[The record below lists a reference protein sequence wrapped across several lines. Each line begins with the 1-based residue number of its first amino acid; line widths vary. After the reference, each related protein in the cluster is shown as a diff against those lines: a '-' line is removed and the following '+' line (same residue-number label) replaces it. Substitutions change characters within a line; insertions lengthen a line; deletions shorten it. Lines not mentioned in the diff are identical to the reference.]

1 MNIHFVVTP
10 LQYTGATFATSNL
23 YGNKI
28 KRLFMKLFTRL
39 VTLLML
45 LCCFS
50 AAVKAQGS
58 TQAIITGTVVD
69 EFGETVIGATIQV
82 KNESTG
88 FFTGSMTNEKG
99 EYIIKQLPL
108 GSPYTVT
115 ASFIGYGEQKKTG
128 YSLNQGDMLRVDFK
142 MQEASVEIEAVEVV
156 ANSLK
161 NTVPKIG
168 AATSVTAKDIAKL
181 PVNGRNFTSLVDLSP
196 LSTGSSLSG
205 QLASSTNFT
214 IDGMSAKN
222 PTSGGTTNRNGGP
235 YAISM
240 EAVRE
245 FEVVTNQYDVTYG
258 RSGGGA
264 VSTVTKSGTN
274 TLTGSAFVYG
284 RADWLSSPYDIRG
297 NDRDASFSTYQYGA
311 TLGGP
316 IIKNRAH
323 FFLAWD
329 HQADSRPLQIADI
342 KSAADEKRYN
352 VTQSTLDQYLE
363 IARNK
368 YGVAGSPQFG
378 SFDKKQATDAVFA
391 RIDWQLNATN
401 LLTIRDNYVNDRNKQ
416 ALGDNSSI
424 NLYEVYGD
432 VHSIDNSI
440 LATLRSV
447 LGPRI
452 TNELKL
458 QHLYTSE
465 ESTPN
470 KQLPSTNIPRAIVER
485 VQSTVDGKDV
495 YTTIQL
501 GGQRY
506 SPENFYNNVLHLVDN
521 LYYTTNKINFT
532 FGADL
537 MYTNMDSR
545 YGSEANGRFYF
556 TGMDNFNNL
565 KPYRYVREVYL
576 DPDQRVKQNILN
588 TGVYGQLQTKLF
600 PGFEMTAGLRIDN
613 ANYFN
618 KGNFNQTV
626 YDELGLRT
634 DNGLTTFQVQPR
646 LQFTWDVNEKHTDII
661 RLGGGIFASDIN
673 NYAMINNM
681 VFDGTKVLS
690 VDLTGDLVPTPDFES
705 YRKDPSTAPGADL
718 FNNPDIPKLATIN
731 MNGADAKVPVVYKAN
746 FSYTHFFTDRLKI
759 GVSGFMTLGR
769 NNYMYVDRNMADEP
783 FFRLAAEGN
792 RGVYVPA
799 ESINPANGSAD
810 WTQGRKT
817 DKIGRVLELNSEGK
831 VNQFAFVVDGT
842 WRYLNDGEI
851 AFSYTWNDT
860 RDNTSYNGN
869 VANSAT
875 LSKMVVDDPRDLSRM
890 SYSDNQFR
898 HKVVFYGTAPTF
910 WGVSVGLRFSGLGG
924 TRYSLAVN
932 GNVNGDFVSSNDLA
946 YIYDPNDA
954 ATPQYLREGIQSI
967 LDNPDVE
974 ESTKKYIRKSF
985 GKVAERNGGVNG
997 FYGTFDLRIAKKFK
1011 IYKTQ
1016 NIELSVDIF
1025 NVANLFSKNWGSGHN
1040 LGKQNIYSIK
1050 SFNSEQKQYVYNV
1063 NANTGVSNLN
1073 GNPYQ
1078 VQIGLRYGF

>member
-1 MNIHFVVTP
+1 MRVIKKIIF
-10 LQYTGATFATSNL
+10 LQVLLLLIYTTS
-23 YGNKI
+23 Y
-28 KRLFMKLFTRL
+28 
-39 VTLLML
+39 
-45 LCCFS
+45 
-50 AAVKAQGS
+50 AQG
-58 TQAIITGTVVD
+58 TQASVTGTIVD
-69 EFGETVIGATIQV
+69 ASGEPLIGATVQV
-82 KNESTG
+82 RNESTG
-88 FFTGSMTNEKG
+88 FHTGAITNVNG
-99 EYIIKQLPL
+99 EYHIQQLPL
-108 GSPYTVT
+108 GSPYTVI
-115 ASFIGYGEQKKTG
+115 ASYIGYGEQTKTG

-142 MQEASVEIEAVEVV
+142 LTEETEMIQAVEIV

-161 NTVPKIG
+161 NTVPNIG
-168 AATSVTAKDIAKL
+168 AATSVSNRDIARL

-214 IDGMSAKN
+214 IDGMTAKN

-245 FEVVTNQYDVTYG
+245 FNVVTNQYDVTQG

-274 TLTGSAFVYG
+274 LFTGSAFLYG
-284 RADWLSSPYDIRG
+284 RTDWLSSPYDIRG
-297 NDRDASFSTYQYGA
+297 NKRDADFSTYQFGL

-316 IIKNRAH
+316 IIKDRAH
-323 FFLAWD
+323 FFIAWD

-352 VTQSTLDQYLE
+352 VTQSSLDRYLE

-368 YGVAGSPQFG
+368 YGVANSPQFG
-378 SFDKKQATDAVFA
+378 SFDKKQGTDALFA

-401 LLTIRDNYVNDRNKQ
+401 LLTIRDNYVNDRNNQ

-424 NLYEVYGD
+424 NIYEVYGD
-432 VHSIDNSI
+432 VNSIDNSM

-447 LGPRI
+447 IGTRSI
-452 TNELKL
+452 NELKF

-465 ESTPN
+465 ESVPN
-470 KQLPSTNIPRAIVER
+470 SQLPSANIPRAIVER
-485 VQSTVDGKDV
+485 IESTIDDKSA

-506 SPENFYNNVLHLVDN
+506 CPENFYNNVFQLVDN
-521 LYYTTNKINFT
+521 FYYNTKTINYT
-532 FGADL
+532 FGFDV

-556 TGMDNFNNL
+556 TGLDNFENL
-565 KPYRYVREVYL
+565 KPYRYAREVYL
-576 DPDQRVKQNILN
+576 NPDQRVKQNILN
-588 TGVYGQLQTKLF
+588 TGLYAQLQTKLF
-600 PGFEMTAGLRIDN
+600 PGFEVMGGIRLDN
-613 ANYFN
+613 ANYFD

-634 DNGLTTFQVQPR
+634 DNGLNTFQIQPR
-646 LQFTWDVNEKHTDII
+646 VQLTWDINEKHKDII

-690 VDLTGDLVPTPDFES
+690 VDVQGDLVPTPDFSS
-705 YRKDPSTAPGADL
+705 YRNNPLSAPGVDL
-718 FNNPDIPKLATIN
+718 FNNPDIPKIATIN

-746 FSYTHFFTDRLKI
+746 ITYTHFFSDRLRVGI
-759 GVSGFMTLGR
+759 SGYTTLAR
-769 NNYMYVDRNMADEP
+769 NNYMYVDRNMVDQP
-783 FFRLAAEGN
+783 YFRLAAEAN

-799 ESINPANGSAD
+799 ESINSTNGAID
-810 WTQGRKT
+810 WMQGRKT
-817 DKIGRVLELNSEGK
+817 EEVGRVLELISKGK
-831 VNQFAFVVDGT
+831 VNQFAFVVDGV
-842 WRYLNDGEI
+842 WRYYNDAEV

-860 RDNTSYNGN
+860 KDNTSYNGN

-875 LSKMVVDDPRDLSRM
+875 LSQMVIDDPRDLSKM
-890 SYSDNQFR
+890 TYSNNQFR
-898 HKVVFYGTAPTF
+898 HKLVLYGTAPTF
-910 WGVSVGLRFSGLGG
+910 WGVNVGLRFSGIGG
-924 TRYSLAVN
+924 TRYSLGVN
-932 GNVNGDFVSSNDLA
+932 GNINGDFVASNDLA
-946 YIYDPNDA
+946 YIYDPEDP
-954 ATPQYLREGIQSI
+954 ATPQYIREGILSI
-967 LDNPDVE
+967 LDNPDAE
-974 ESTKKYIRKSF
+974 KSLKDYIKDSY

-1011 IYKTQ
+1011 IYKSQ

-1025 NVANLFSKNWGSGHN
+1025 NVANLLSKDWGTNKN
-1040 LGKQNIYSIK
+1040 LGKQNIYTVK
-1050 SFNSEQKQYVYNV
+1050 SFDAEQKQFVYNV
-1063 NANTGVSNLN
+1063 NTNTGVSSIG

-1078 VQIGLRYGF
+1078 VQLGIRYAF

>member
-1 MNIHFVVTP
+1 MKFIMPLFLLLVV
-10 LQYTGATFATSNL
+10 LGGNTF
-23 YGNKI
+23 
-28 KRLFMKLFTRL
+28 RLH
-39 VTLLML
+39 
-45 LCCFS
+45 
-50 AAVKAQGS
+50 AQGS
-58 TQAIITGTVVD
+58 TQAVITGTVVD
-69 EFGETVIGATIQV
+69 EKGETIIGASIQV

-88 FFTGSMTNEKG
+88 FFTGSVTNENG
-99 EYIIKQLPL
+99 QYVIKQLPL

-115 ASFIGYGEQKKTG
+115 ASYIGYGEQKKTG
-128 YSLNQGDMLRVDFK
+128 YSLNQGDHVRVDFT
-142 MQEASVEIEAVEVV
+142 MQEASVEIKAVEVV

-214 IDGMSAKN
+214 IDGMTAKN

-274 TLTGSAFVYG
+274 NFAGSAFVYG

-297 NDRDASFSTYQYGA
+297 NKRDAGFSTYQFGA

-316 IIKNRAH
+316 IIKDRAH
-323 FFLAWD
+323 FFIAWD
-329 HQADSRPLQIADI
+329 HQADSRPLQIADL

-352 VTQSTLDQYLE
+352 VAQSTLDRYLE
-363 IARNK
+363 IARGK
-368 YGVAGSPQFG
+368 YGVAASPQFG
-378 SFDKKQATDAVFA
+378 SFDKKQNTDAVFA

-401 LLTIRDNYVNDRNKQ
+401 LFTFRNNLVNDRNNQ

-432 VHSIDNSI
+432 VHSLDNSA

-447 LGPRI
+447 LGPKA

-458 QHLYTSE
+458 QHLYTLE
-465 ESTPN
+465 ESTPG
-470 KQLPSTNIPRAIVER
+470 KQLPPDNIPRAIVQQ
-485 VQSTVDGKDV
+485 VASQVGGKEV
-495 YTTIQL
+495 FTTIQL

-506 SPENFYNNVLHLVDN
+506 SPENFYNHVLHLVDN
-521 LYYTTNKINFT
+521 LYYNTNRVNYT
-532 FGADL
+532 LGADV
-537 MYTNMDSR
+537 MYTHMDSR

-556 TGMDNFNNL
+556 AGMDNFENL
-565 KPYRYVREVYL
+565 TPYRYVREVYL
-576 DPDQRVKQNILN
+576 DPDQRVRQNILN
-588 TGVYGQLQTKLF
+588 TGVYAQLQTKFF
-600 PGFEMTAGLRIDN
+600 PGFEVMAGLRLDN
-613 ANYFN
+613 AVYFN

-626 YDELGLRT
+626 YDDLGLRT
-634 DNGLTTFQVQPR
+634 DNGLATFQVQPR

-681 VFDGTKVLS
+681 VFDGTKVMS
-690 VDLTGDLVPTPDFES
+690 VDVTGDLVPTPDFAA
-705 YRKDPSTAPGADL
+705 YRQNPLSAPGAGL
-718 FNNPDIPKLATIN
+718 FDDPRIPKVATIN

-746 FSYTHFFTDRLKI
+746 FSYTHFFTDRLKM

-783 FFRLAAEGN
+783 YFRLAAEGN

-799 ESINPANGSAD
+799 ESINPSNGAAD
-810 WTQGRKT
+810 WSEGRKT
-817 DKIGRVLELNSEGK
+817 GRIGRVLELISEGK

-842 WRYLNDGEI
+842 WRYFRDGEV

-875 LSKMVVDDPRDLSRM
+875 LSKMVADDPRDMSRM
-890 SYSDNQFR
+890 TYSDRQFR

-932 GNVNGDFVSSNDLA
+932 GNVNGDFVASNDLA

-954 ATPQYLREGIQSI
+954 ATPAYIREGIQSI
-967 LDNPDVE
+967 LNNPDAE
-974 ESTKKYIRKSF
+974 KSLKKYIRKSF

-997 FYGTFDLRIAKKFK
+997 FYGTFDLRVAKKFK
-1011 IYKTQ
+1011 IYKKQ

-1025 NVANLFSKNWGSGHN
+1025 NVANLLSKNWGSGHN
-1040 LGKQNIYSIK
+1040 LGKQNIYTIK
-1050 SFNSEQKQYVYNV
+1050 SFDAGQKQYVYNV
-1063 NANTGVSNLN
+1063 NANTGVSSLN

-1078 VQIGLRYGF
+1078 VQIGVRYGF